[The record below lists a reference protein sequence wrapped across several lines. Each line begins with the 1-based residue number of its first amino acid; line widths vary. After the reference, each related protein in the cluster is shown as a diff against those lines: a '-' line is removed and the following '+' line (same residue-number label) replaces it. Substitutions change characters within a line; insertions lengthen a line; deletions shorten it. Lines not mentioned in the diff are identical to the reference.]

1 MYAYLNKST
10 RASTHCI
17 YPIGTETV
25 PLTRM
30 HSSRMRT
37 AGLLTV
43 SQHALGRGVCI
54 PACTRQGVYPSMHL
68 AGVCLPKGG
77 VCPRWRMPGG
87 VSAGRRGVCPG
98 VTDIPLLT

>member
-54 PACTRQGVYPSMHL
+54 PACTRQGVYPSMHWAGGVSQHAL
-68 AGVCLPKGG
+68 GRGVPAQGGVCLGVCLPG
-77 VCPRWRMPGG
+77 GG
-87 VSAGRRGVCPG
+87 VSAQG
-98 VTDIPLLT
+98 